1 MIGKILSYNKTKGIG
16 KIIIKNQG
24 VKLFN
29 IDNWIDYNNSP
40 EVGMEVEFGLEGGEL
55 IDITAVNSASA
66 LLEKLNTKL
75 DYIVPPNLKIETT
88 ISINDC
94 MEEFFGKYKKIV
106 LKYKDLL
113 DSKRNLPY
121 LKLKRFIFTAYNN
134 LIEMDSKIS
143 DTKLLEIKNNLE
155 EIENYFTSL
164 NSEIKSPVYVNLE
177 KLVLKRQQNYV
188 VTKKRFES
196 NKDLSVEAITNAN
209 LLEPKIEKL
218 EEEINNLNPKTKI
231 YQEKVDLLKTYK
243 RKYVD
248 LIDLAQNLK
257 EENSKIIDDITQFE
271 EFYKEIFEKFFKQE
285 SSAIIRILEKELNAL
300 AYQFDTILW
309 ENAKKSKVIQ
319 HFFEE
324 AKIEGS
330 YSTKTFMKYY
340 LKNLQTEKMNIKD
353 SELNEIFEELK
364 MFVKN
369 IVIYDRN
376 RGRARD
382 ISVAVENLD
391 HDSDVKIFDNFKD
404 FILYIKE
411 NDSKIDISL
420 IEVDDRTIKT
430 VEKIVFI
437 LNRIDVKT
445 LLFSEILNNHN
456 ILKIKHNDIEVLKK
470 EVKKMM

>member
-1 MIGKILSYNKTKGIG
+1 MIGKILSYNKIKGIG
-16 KIIIKNQG
+16 KIIIKNHG
-24 VKLFN
+24 IKLFN

-40 EVGMEVEFGLEGGEL
+40 EVGMEVEFGLESGNL
-55 IDITAVNSASA
+55 IDIVGVDSSDS
-66 LLEKLNTKL
+66 LLDKLNTTL
-75 DYIVPPNLKIETT
+75 HYIIPPNLKIETT

-94 MEEFFGKYKKIV
+94 MEEFFGKYKNIV

-113 DSKRNLPY
+113 DSKKRLPY
-121 LKLKRFIFTAYNN
+121 KKLKRFIFTAYNN

-143 DTKLLEIKNNLE
+143 DIKLLEIKNNLE

-177 KLVLKRQQNYV
+177 RLVLKRQQNYLI
-188 VTKKRFES
+188 TKKRFES
-196 NKDLSVEAITNAN
+196 NKHLSLEAITSAN
-209 LLEPKIEKL
+209 LLEPKIDKL
-218 EEEINNLNPKTKI
+218 KEELNFLNQKTEI
-231 YQEKVDLLKTYK
+231 YQEKLKLLKSYK

-248 LIDLAQNLK
+248 LIDLGQNLK

-285 SSAIIRILEKELNAL
+285 SETIIRILEKELDAL

-340 LKNLQTEKMNIKD
+340 LKNLQTEKMNIND
-353 SELNEIFEELK
+353 TELAEIFEELK
-364 MFVKN
+364 LFIKN

-376 RGRARD
+376 RSRARE
-382 ISVAVENLD
+382 ISVAIENLE
-391 HDSDVKIFDNFKD
+391 HDCDVKIFDNFKD

-411 NDSKIDISL
+411 NDSKIDIAL
-420 IEVDDRTIKT
+420 IEVDDRTILT
-430 VEKIVFI
+430 MEKIIFI

-445 LLFSEILNNHN
+445 LLFSETLNKNN
-456 ILKIKHNDIEVLKK
+456 ILKIRHNDVETLKIELKNL
-470 EVKKMM
+470 M